1 METRI
6 IVLQFTSLIISAILF
21 NLSPALAQEIVFNNS
36 KDARISLD
44 LSDEKDVDNN
54 INVREYKLP
63 NFNREKDYPTTD
75 INDFYQ
81 KYSQLQIDL
90 DSVTDANQLQD
101 ISPEHWAYQAL
112 RNLIEKYRC
121 ISVSRDNFNGDRSL
135 TRYEFAAI
143 FNSCL
148 TRIES
153 LIANCQDN
161 LVEFEDLTVL
171 DRLQREFFSELREV
185 NNRVENLEEQVSIIE
200 RNKFNT
206 TTTLKGTV
214 DLYLISAFGNLKAAA
229 PGENQT
235 DSLDENLSFSSRA
248 VLDFDTSFTGKD
260 LLRTSIQA
268 GNISSFDRDAD
279 GTDMISLIG
288 ATNTDNEFDLASLYY
303 ESPIGKNRGTI
314 VIAPIAGFPT
324 RIFPS
329 LNPVSSISTFGSEN
343 PIYAFAFGTG
353 GVVYYKFSDEIA
365 AGVSY
370 FTTSGND
377 VDEGLFGSQFS
388 SLSQLTYTPSDRIA
402 VALTYGRYYAP
413 QPDSRINITG
423 GKGSRFAQLP
433 YGDSATST
441 DGFGL
446 QFTYKL
452 SKKFV
457 LGGWGSYLSAN
468 AETSPNI
475 NNVNAS
481 QDADADILSWA
492 LTAAL
497 ADLGKLGSQLNFV
510 FGMPP
515 KVTNNDILERED
527 KDTSLHFEL
536 SYNYPVNDNISIT
549 PGFVMITNPEH
560 NANNDTIWVGL
571 VKTTFKF

>member
-1 METRI
+1 
-6 IVLQFTSLIISAILF
+6 
-21 NLSPALAQEIVFNNS
+21 
-36 KDARISLD
+36 
-44 LSDEKDVDNN
+44 
-54 INVREYKLP
+54 
-63 NFNREKDYPTTD
+63 
-75 INDFYQ
+75 
-81 KYSQLQIDL
+81 
-90 DSVTDANQLQD
+90 
-101 ISPEHWAYQAL
+101 YQAL
-112 RNLIEKYRC
+112 RSLIEKYGC
-121 ISVSRDNFNGDRSL
+121 ISVSGNNFNGNRPL

-148 TRIES
+148 SRIEN
-153 LIANCQDN
+153 LIANSTND
-161 LVEFEDLTVL
+161 LVKYEDLTVL
-171 DRLQREFFSELREV
+171 DRLQREFVSELQDV
-185 NNRVENLEEQVSIIE
+185 DNRVENIE
-200 RNKFNT
+200 KQISVIEKNKFST

-214 DLYLISAFGNLKAAA
+214 DFYLINAFGNLKAAA

-235 DSLDENLSFSSRA
+235 DSLDKNLSFSSRA

-268 GNISSFDRDAD
+268 GNVSSFDRSAV

-288 ATNTDNEFDLASLYY
+288 ATNTDNEIDLGSLYY
-303 ESPIGKNRGTI
+303 ESPIGNNRGTV

-353 GVVYYKFSDEIA
+353 GVVYYKFTDEIA

-388 SLSQLTYTPSDRIA
+388 SLSQLTYTPSDKIA

-413 QPDSRINITG
+413 QPDSSINITG

-433 YGDSATST
+433 FGDSATST

-452 SKKFV
+452 SKKLV
-457 LGGWGSYLSAN
+457 IGGWGSYLSAN
-468 AETSPNI
+468 AETTPNVS
-475 NNVNAS
+475 N
-481 QDADADILSWA
+481 
-492 LTAAL
+492 
-497 ADLGKLGSQLNFV
+497 
-510 FGMPP
+510 
-515 KVTNNDILERED
+515 
-527 KDTSLHFEL
+527 
-536 SYNYPVNDNISIT
+536 
-549 PGFVMITNPEH
+549 
-560 NANNDTIWVGL
+560 
-571 VKTTFKF
+571 

>member
-1 METRI
+1 MRTER
-6 IVLQFTSLIISAILF
+6 IVLQFTSVIISSILF
-21 NLSPALAQEIVFNNS
+21 NLSPALSQKNSLINLNLSEDKNNHQ
-36 KDARISLD
+36 II
-44 LSDEKDVDNN
+44 NTQQYNFPN
-54 INVREYKLP
+54 INKE
-63 NFNREKDYPTTD
+63 EDYSTTD
-75 INDFYQ
+75 IDNFSQ
-81 KYSQLQIDL
+81 KYSQRKIDFNN
-90 DSVTDANQLQD
+90 VTDVNQLQD
-101 ISPEHWAYQAL
+101 ISPNHWAYQAL
-112 RNLIEKYRC
+112 RSLIEKYRC
-121 ISVSRDNFNGDRSL
+121 ISVPGDNFNGDSTI
-135 TRYEFAAI
+135 TRYEFASTL
-143 FNSCL
+143 NTCL

-153 LIANCQDN
+153 LIANSQDD
-161 LVEFEDLTVL
+161 LVQLEDLTVL
-171 DRLQREFFSELREV
+171 DRLQREFVSELRDV
-185 NNRVENLEEQVSIIE
+185 SNRVENLESQVNVIE
-200 RNKFNT
+200 NNQFST

-214 DLYLISAFGNLKAAA
+214 DFYLISAFGNLKAAA

-235 DSLDENLSFSSRA
+235 DSLDTNLSFSSRA
-248 VLDFDTSFTGKD
+248 VIDFDTSFTGKD
-260 LLRTSIQA
+260 LLRTSIQG
-268 GNISSFDRDAD
+268 GNISSFDRDAV

-288 ATNTDNEFDLASLYY
+288 ATNTDNEIDLASLYY
-303 ESPIGKNRGTI
+303 QSPIGNNRGTV

-329 LNPVSSISTFGSEN
+329 LNSVSSISTFGSEN

-353 GVVYYKFSDEIA
+353 GVVYYKFTDEIA

-370 FTTSGND
+370 FTTSGDD

-388 SLSQLTYTPSDRIA
+388 SLSQLTYTPSDKIA

-413 QPDSRINITG
+413 QPDSSINITG

-433 YGDSATST
+433 FGDSATST
-441 DGFGL
+441 NGFGL

-468 AETSPNI
+468 AETEPNLS
-475 NNVNAS
+475 NVNAS
-481 QDADADILSWA
+481 QGADADIWSWA
-492 LTAAL
+492 ITAAL
-497 ADLGKLGSQLNFV
+497 LDIGKSGSQLNFV

-549 PGFVMITNPEH
+549 PGVVMITNPEH
-560 NANNDTIWVGL
+560 NADNDNIWVGL

>member
-1 METRI
+1 MKTQRI
-6 IVLQFTSLIISAILF
+6 VFQFTLIIIGAILF
-21 NLSPALAQEIVFNNS
+21 SLSPSLAQTITQINFDSSNDKDSRSIVNTEEYFPY
-36 KDARISLD
+36 
-44 LSDEKDVDNN
+44 
-54 INVREYKLP
+54 INKQK
-63 NFNREKDYPTTD
+63 NYPTTD
-75 INDFYQ
+75 IDDYFQ
-81 KYSQLQIDL
+81 KYSQGQIDFNN
-90 DSVTDANQLQD
+90 VTDVNQLQD

-112 RNLIEKYRC
+112 RSLIEKYGC
-121 ISVSRDNFNGDRSL
+121 ISVSGNNFNGNRPL

-148 TRIES
+148 SRIEN
-153 LIANCQDN
+153 LIANSTND
-161 LVEFEDLTVL
+161 LVKYEDLTVL
-171 DRLQREFFSELREV
+171 DRLQREFVSELQDV
-185 NNRVENLEEQVSIIE
+185 DNRVENIE
-200 RNKFNT
+200 KQISVIEKNKFST

-214 DLYLISAFGNLKAAA
+214 DFYLINAFGNLKAAA

-235 DSLDENLSFSSRA
+235 DSLDKNLSFSSRA

-268 GNISSFDRDAD
+268 GNVSSFDRSAV

-288 ATNTDNEFDLASLYY
+288 ATNTDNEIDLGSLYY
-303 ESPIGKNRGTI
+303 ESPIGNNRGTV

-353 GVVYYKFSDEIA
+353 GVVYYKFTDEIA

-388 SLSQLTYTPSDRIA
+388 SLSQLTYTPSDKIA

-413 QPDSRINITG
+413 QPDSSINITG

-433 YGDSATST
+433 FGDSATST

-452 SKKFV
+452 SKKLV
-457 LGGWGSYLSAN
+457 IGGWGSYLSAN
-468 AETSPNI
+468 AETTPNVS
-475 NNVNAS
+475 NVNAA
-481 QDADADILSWA
+481 QGADADIWSWA
-492 LTAAL
+492 ITAAL
-497 ADLGKLGSQLNFV
+497 IDIGKPGSQLNFV

-527 KDTSLHFEL
+527 RDTSLHFEL
-536 SYNYPVNDNISIT
+536 SYNYPVNDNISVT
-549 PGFVMITNPEH
+549 PGVVMITNPEH
-560 NANNDTIWVGL
+560 NAENESIWVGL
-571 VKTTFKF
+571 LKTTFKF

>member
-1 METRI
+1 MKTQRI
-6 IVLQFTSLIISAILF
+6 VFQFTLIIIGAILF
-21 NLSPALAQEIVFNNS
+21 SLSPSLAQTITQINFDSSNDKDSRSIVNTEEYFPY
-36 KDARISLD
+36 
-44 LSDEKDVDNN
+44 
-54 INVREYKLP
+54 INKQK
-63 NFNREKDYPTTD
+63 NYPTTD
-75 INDFYQ
+75 IDDYFQ
-81 KYSQLQIDL
+81 KYSQGQIDFNN
-90 DSVTDANQLQD
+90 VTNVNQLQD
-101 ISPEHWAYQAL
+101 ISLEHWAYQAL
-112 RNLIEKYRC
+112 RSLIEKYGC
-121 ISVSRDNFNGDRSL
+121 ISVSGNNFNGNRPL

-148 TRIES
+148 SRIEN
-153 LIANCQDN
+153 LIANSTND
-161 LVEFEDLTVL
+161 LVKYEDLTVL
-171 DRLQREFFSELREV
+171 DRLQREFVSELQDV
-185 NNRVENLEEQVSIIE
+185 DNRVENIE
-200 RNKFNT
+200 KQISVIEKNKFST

-214 DLYLISAFGNLKAAA
+214 DFYLINAFGNLKAAA

-235 DSLDENLSFSSRA
+235 DSLDKNLSFSSRA

-268 GNISSFDRDAD
+268 GNVSSFDRSAV

-288 ATNTDNEFDLASLYY
+288 ATNTDNEIDLGSLYY
-303 ESPIGKNRGTI
+303 ESPIGNNRGTV

-353 GVVYYKFSDEIA
+353 GVVYYKFTDEIA

-388 SLSQLTYTPSDRIA
+388 SLSQLTYTPSDKIA

-413 QPDSRINITG
+413 QPDSSINITG

-433 YGDSATST
+433 FGDSATST

-452 SKKFV
+452 SKKLV
-457 LGGWGSYLSAN
+457 IGGWGSYLSAN
-468 AETSPNI
+468 AETTPNVS
-475 NNVNAS
+475 NVNAA
-481 QDADADILSWA
+481 QGADADIWSWA
-492 LTAAL
+492 ITAAL
-497 ADLGKLGSQLNFV
+497 IDIGKPGSQLNFV

-527 KDTSLHFEL
+527 RDTSLHFEL
-536 SYNYPVNDNISIT
+536 SYNYPVNDNISVT
-549 PGFVMITNPEH
+549 PGVVMITNPEH
-560 NANNDTIWVGL
+560 NAENESIWVGL
-571 VKTTFKF
+571 LKTTFKF

>member
-1 METRI
+1 MKTRKN
-6 IVLQFTSLIISAILF
+6 VLQFTSVIISTILF
-21 NLSPALAQEIVFNNS
+21 HLSPALAQNNPQINS
-36 KDARISLD
+36 D
-44 LSDEKDVDNN
+44 LSDDKDSYQIINSEQYNFLSINNKNIHNEKN
-54 INVREYKLP
+54 
-63 NFNREKDYPTTD
+63 YPTTD
-75 INDFYQ
+75 INNFVQ
-81 KYSQLQIDL
+81 KYSQGQIDL
-90 DSVTDANQLQD
+90 NNVTDVNQLQD
-101 ISPEHWAYQAL
+101 ISSEHWAYEAL

-121 ISVSRDNFNGDRSL
+121 INVSGDNFNGDRTL
-135 TRYEFAAI
+135 TRYEFAAT
-143 FNSCL
+143 FNTCL
-148 TRIES
+148 NRIES
-153 LIANCQDN
+153 LIANSGDN
-161 LVEFEDLTVL
+161 LIQLEDLTVL
-171 DRLQREFFSELREV
+171 DRLQREFVSELRDV
-185 NNRVENLEEQVSIIE
+185 TNKVENLEEQVSVIE
-200 RNKFNT
+200 KNQFST
-206 TTTLKGTV
+206 TTNLKGTV
-214 DLYLISAFGNLKAAA
+214 DFYLISAFGNLKAAA
-229 PGENQT
+229 LGESQA
-235 DSLDENLSFSSRA
+235 DSLDKNLSFSSRA

-268 GNISSFDRDAD
+268 GNVSSFDRDAV

-288 ATNTDNEFDLASLYY
+288 ATNTDNEIDLGSLYY
-303 ESPIGKNRGTI
+303 QSPIGNNRGTV

-329 LNPVSSISTFGSEN
+329 LNPVSSVSTFGSEN

-353 GVVYYKFSDEIA
+353 GVVYYKFTDELA

-370 FTTSGND
+370 FTTSGDD

-388 SLSQLTYTPSDRIA
+388 SLSQLTYTPSDKIA

-413 QPDSRINITG
+413 QPDSSINITG

-433 YGDSATST
+433 FGDSATST

-452 SKKFV
+452 SKKLV

-468 AETSPNI
+468 AETQPNVS
-475 NNVNAS
+475 NVNAS
-481 QDADADILSWA
+481 QGADADIWSWA
-492 LTAAL
+492 ITAAL
-497 ADLGKLGSQLNFV
+497 IDIGKAGSQLNFV

-536 SYNYPVNDNISIT
+536 SYNYPVNENISVT
-549 PGFVMITNPEH
+549 PGVVMITNPEH
-560 NANNDTIWVGL
+560 NADNESIWVGL

>member
-1 METRI
+1 MEI
-6 IVLQFTSLIISAILF
+6 NKIVFQLTSVLISAILF
-21 NLSPALAQEIVFNNS
+21 NLSPALAQKNTRLSLYLSDDKDSPNILNAEQYYFYKINQLKDLPTANINNS
-36 KDARISLD
+36 SQ
-44 LSDEKDVDNN
+44 E
-54 INVREYKLP
+54 
-63 NFNREKDYPTTD
+63 
-75 INDFYQ
+75 
-81 KYSQLQIDL
+81 YSQRQTDL
-90 DSVTDANQLQD
+90 EKVTDVNQLQD
-101 ISPEHWAYQAL
+101 VNPEHWAYQAL

-121 ISVSRDNFNGDRSL
+121 INVSGDNFNGDRTL
-135 TRYEFAAI
+135 TRYEFAAT
-143 FNSCL
+143 FNTCL
-148 TRIES
+148 SRIES
-153 LIANCQDN
+153 LIANSDDN
-161 LVEFEDLTVL
+161 LIKLEDLTVL
-171 DRLQREFFSELREV
+171 DRLQREFVSELRDV
-185 NNRVENLEEQVSIIE
+185 SNRVESIEEEVSVIQK
-200 RNKFNT
+200 NQFST

-214 DLYLISAFGNLKAAA
+214 DFYLISAFGNLKAAA
-229 PGENQT
+229 PGENQA
-235 DSLDENLSFSSRA
+235 DSLDTNLSFSSRA

-268 GNISSFDRDAD
+268 GNVNSFDRSAA

-288 ATNTDNEFDLASLYY
+288 ATNTDNEIDLGSLYY
-303 ESPIGKNRGTI
+303 ESPIGNNRGTI

-353 GVVYYKFSDEIA
+353 GVVYYKFTDEIA
-365 AGVSY
+365 GGVSY
-370 FTTSGND
+370 FTTSGSD

-388 SLSQLTYTPSDRIA
+388 SLSQLTYTPSDKIA

-413 QPDSRINITG
+413 QPDSSINITG

-433 YGDSATST
+433 FGDSATST

-452 SKKFV
+452 SKKLV

-468 AETSPNI
+468 AETSPNLV
-475 NNVNAS
+475 NVNAS
-481 QDADADILSWA
+481 QGADANIWSWA
-492 LTAAL
+492 VTAAL
-497 ADLGKLGSQLNFV
+497 ADIGKSGSQLNFV

-536 SYNYPVNDNISIT
+536 SYNYPVNDNISVT
-549 PGFVMITNPEH
+549 PGVVMITNPEH
-560 NANNDTIWVGL
+560 NADNESIWVGL

>member
-1 METRI
+1 
-6 IVLQFTSLIISAILF
+6 
-21 NLSPALAQEIVFNNS
+21 
-36 KDARISLD
+36 
-44 LSDEKDVDNN
+44 
-54 INVREYKLP
+54 
-63 NFNREKDYPTTD
+63 
-75 INDFYQ
+75 
-81 KYSQLQIDL
+81 
-90 DSVTDANQLQD
+90 
-101 ISPEHWAYQAL
+101 
-112 RNLIEKYRC
+112 
-121 ISVSRDNFNGDRSL
+121 
-135 TRYEFAAI
+135 
-143 FNSCL
+143 
-148 TRIES
+148 
-153 LIANCQDN
+153 
-161 LVEFEDLTVL
+161 
-171 DRLQREFFSELREV
+171 QREFVSELQDV
-185 NNRVENLEEQVSIIE
+185 DNRVENIE
-200 RNKFNT
+200 KQISVIEKNKFST

-214 DLYLISAFGNLKAAA
+214 DFYLINAFGNLKAAA

-235 DSLDENLSFSSRA
+235 DSLDKNLSFSSRA

-268 GNISSFDRDAD
+268 GNVSSFDRSAV

-288 ATNTDNEFDLASLYY
+288 ATNTDNEIDLGSLYY
-303 ESPIGKNRGTI
+303 ESPIGNNRGTV

-353 GVVYYKFSDEIA
+353 GVVYYKFTDEIA

-388 SLSQLTYTPSDRIA
+388 SLSQLTYTPSDKIA

-413 QPDSRINITG
+413 QPDSSINITG

-433 YGDSATST
+433 FGDSATST

-452 SKKFV
+452 SKKLV
-457 LGGWGSYLSAN
+457 IGGWGSYLSAN
-468 AETSPNI
+468 AETTPNVS
-475 NNVNAS
+475 NVNAA
-481 QDADADILSWA
+481 QGADADIWSWA
-492 LTAAL
+492 ITAAL
-497 ADLGKLGSQLNFV
+497 IDIGKPGSQLNFV

-527 KDTSLHFEL
+527 RDTSLHFEL
-536 SYNYPVNDNISIT
+536 SYNYPVNDNISVT
-549 PGFVMITNPEH
+549 PGVVMITTPTQILSFS
-560 NANNDTIWVGL
+560 ALCSGL
-571 VKTTFKF
+571 VII

>member
-1 METRI
+1 M
-6 IVLQFTSLIISAILF
+6 
-21 NLSPALAQEIVFNNS
+21 
-36 KDARISLD
+36 
-44 LSDEKDVDNN
+44 
-54 INVREYKLP
+54 
-63 NFNREKDYPTTD
+63 
-75 INDFYQ
+75 
-81 KYSQLQIDL
+81 
-90 DSVTDANQLQD
+90 
-101 ISPEHWAYQAL
+101 
-112 RNLIEKYRC
+112 
-121 ISVSRDNFNGDRSL
+121 
-135 TRYEFAAI
+135 
-143 FNSCL
+143 
-148 TRIES
+148 
-153 LIANCQDN
+153 
-161 LVEFEDLTVL
+161 TVL

-413 QPDSRINITG
+413 HPDSSINITG

-433 YGDSATST
+433 FGDSATST

>member
-1 METRI
+1 MRTER
-6 IVLQFTSLIISAILF
+6 IVLQFTSVIISSILF
-21 NLSPALAQEIVFNNS
+21 NLSPALAQKNSLINLNLSEDKNNHQ
-36 KDARISLD
+36 IINI
-44 LSDEKDVDNN
+44 EQYNFHN
-54 INVREYKLP
+54 INKE
-63 NFNREKDYPTTD
+63 EDYSATD
-75 INDFYQ
+75 IDNFSQ
-81 KYSQLQIDL
+81 KYSQGKIDFNN
-90 DSVTDANQLQD
+90 VTDVNQLQD
-101 ISPEHWAYQAL
+101 ISPNHWAYQAL
-112 RNLIEKYRC
+112 RSLIEKYGC
-121 ISVSRDNFNGDRSL
+121 ISVSGDNFNGDRPL
-135 TRYEFAAI
+135 TRYEFATTL
-143 FNSCL
+143 NSCL

-153 LIANCQDN
+153 LIANSQDN
-161 LVEFEDLTVL
+161 LVQLEDLTVL
-171 DRLQREFFSELREV
+171 DRLQREFVSELRDV
-185 NNRVENLEEQVSIIE
+185 SNRVENLESQVNVIE
-200 RNKFNT
+200 NNRFST

-214 DLYLISAFGNLKAAA
+214 DFYLISAFGNLKAAA

-235 DSLDENLSFSSRA
+235 DSLDKNLSFSSRA
-248 VLDFDTSFTGKD
+248 VIDFDTSFTGKD
-260 LLRTSIQA
+260 LLRTSIQG
-268 GNISSFDRDAD
+268 GNISSFDRDAV

-288 ATNTDNEFDLASLYY
+288 ATNTDNEINLASLYY
-303 ESPIGKNRGTI
+303 QSPIGNNRGTV

-353 GVVYYKFSDEIA
+353 GVVYYKLTDEIA

-370 FTTSGND
+370 FTTSGDD

-388 SLSQLTYTPSDRIA
+388 SLSQLTYTPSDKIA

-413 QPDSRINITG
+413 QPDSSINITG

-433 YGDSATST
+433 FGDSATST
-441 DGFGL
+441 NGFGL

-452 SKKFV
+452 SKKLV

-468 AETSPNI
+468 AENTPNLI
-475 NNVNAS
+475 NVNAS
-481 QDADADILSWA
+481 QGADADIWSWA
-492 LTAAL
+492 ITAAL
-497 ADLGKLGSQLNFV
+497 LDIGKSGSQLNFV

-549 PGFVMITNPEH
+549 PGVVVITNPEH
-560 NANNDTIWVGL
+560 NADNESIWVGL